1 MLRYQYQ
8 ERTVPFFVQSDYLCR
23 KTDPMLIATYSDF
36 RQNLKMY
43 LDDVFKNKTP
53 LFVTRTKGENVVV
66 LSQADY
72 NSIMETF
79 HLLSSPKNAARL
91 QSALD
96 EYHKGLGQEQQLIE
110 A

>member
-1 MLRYQYQ
+1 MLNHLYQQ
-8 ERTVPFFVQSDYLCR
+8 QIVPFSVQNYYLCR
-23 KTDPMLIATYSDF
+23 KTDPMLTATYSDF
-36 RQNLKMY
+36 RQNLKTY
-43 LDDVFKNKTP
+43 LDEVFKSKSP

-79 HLLSSPKNAARL
+79 HLLSSPKNAVRL